1 MSDVFTIGHSNHA
14 ASAFLTLLRQ
24 HGVHAVAD
32 VRSAPYS
39 RFNPQFRREALRR
52 ELMAAS
58 IAYVYLGGE
67 LGGRS
72 DDPTCYREGRICYER
87 VAKTQNFNDGLQRLE
102 EGMAKHRIALMCAE
116 KEPLH
121 CHRTL
126 LVAQALDE
134 RGVAVSHIHADG
146 RLESHCDAMDRL
158 LDAARLPAADDLLAQ
173 SRADLVA
180 AAIRWQ
186 TVRRHTG
193 QSRPATRR
201 RRLPPDNAQPR
212 RTRGVPAQIDL
223 ALWRP

>member
-1 MSDVFTIGHSNHA
+1 MPDVFTIGHSNHA

-32 VRSAPYS
+32 VRSVPYS

-52 ELMAAS
+52 ELIAAG

-87 VAKTQNFNDGLQRLE
+87 VAKTRNFNDGLQRLE
-102 EGMAKHRIALMCAE
+102 EGMAKHRVALMCAE

-134 RGVAVSHIHADG
+134 RGVSVSHIHADG
-146 RLESHCDAMDRL
+146 CLESHASAMDRL
-158 LDAARLPAADDLLAQ
+158 LDAARLPTEDDLLVQ
-173 SRADLVA
+173 SREALVA
-180 AAIRWQ
+180 TAIRWQ
-186 TVRRHTG
+186 TARVG
-193 QSRPATRR
+193 YRPAS
-201 RRLPPDNAQPR
+201 LPA
-212 RTRGVPAQIDL
+212 
-223 ALWRP
+223 